1 MYRYISML
9 FLFLML
15 FASCDNAND
24 LLNQYIKDGPIIY
37 AGKINEMS
45 TQSGYY
51 RVRVNIYPAVDV
63 NRSHCVLSWNITEG
77 IRDSVQL
84 DYNPSNFDDEMG
96 CYYTFIGTI
105 STDSIEGNL
114 EINAQNVDTF
124 GNRSLVES
132 VSAYIYGTSYIS
144 SLINAQVS
152 INAAIDRISF
162 EQRIGAVGNLLS
174 YEQNEGGF
182 TEEIFITEESHP
194 LINAKPGG
202 VVRTKTR
209 YLVNE
214 TDIDMLDVTEYLE
227 TRIP

>member
-174 YEQNEGGF
+174 YEQNEGAF